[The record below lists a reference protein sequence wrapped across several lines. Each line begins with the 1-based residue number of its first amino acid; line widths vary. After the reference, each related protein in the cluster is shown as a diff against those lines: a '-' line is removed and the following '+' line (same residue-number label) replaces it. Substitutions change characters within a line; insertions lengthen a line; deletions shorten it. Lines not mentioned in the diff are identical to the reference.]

1 MTHTPSPF
9 EAMDVRA
16 PVLIAED
23 DAATRLRLQRTI
35 EGWGH
40 TVVAVADGRAAL
52 ERLREGAARLVVCD
66 WQMPGL
72 SGPELCRR
80 LREGDDGG
88 LYVYVILLTIRHGV
102 DAVVE
107 GLEAGADDFL
117 SKPFHAAELRARLAV
132 GYRTLQLVDELQ
144 RTNVELRDVNR
155 ILEGLARTDP
165 LMRIGN
171 RRGFEECV
179 VRVHSE
185 ACRHRLPYGLLM
197 ADVDCFK
204 AYNDACGHPAGDEVL
219 ARLAEILRD
228 CARAED
234 MLFRYGGEEIVFL
247 LRPPSRT
254 GLAAAGERFRQRVEQ
269 AQLPHPGYAAGI
281 ITLSFGGA
289 LFDPGELAHGGSLPW
304 QSVVEAADRALYAAK
319 RAGRNCVRLAASD
332 PAAAPA

>member
-1 MTHTPSPF
+1 M
-9 EAMDVRA
+9 EIRA
-16 PVLIAED
+16 PVLVAED

-40 TVVAVADGRAAL
+40 PVIAVADGRDAL
-52 ERLREGAARLVVCD
+52 ERLRSGAARLLVCD
-66 WQMPGL
+66 WQMPGM

-80 LREGDDGG
+80 IRDGDDGG
-88 LYVYVILLTIRHGV
+88 LYIYVILLTIRQGT

-144 RTNVELRDVNR
+144 RTNVELRGLNR
-155 ILEGLARTDP
+155 LLQGMARTDP

-171 RRGFEECV
+171 RRGFEECIV
-179 VRVHSE
+179 WMHSE
-185 ACRHRLPYGLLM
+185 SCRHGLPYGILM

-219 ARLAEILRD
+219 VRLADLLRD

-234 MLFRYGGEEIVFL
+234 QLFRYGGEEIVIL
-247 LRPPSRT
+247 LRPPNRQ
-254 GLAAAGERFRQRVEQ
+254 GLQAAAERFRRRV
-269 AQLPHPGYAAGI
+269 ADAAIPHPGYDAGI
-281 ITLSFGGA
+281 ITVSFGGA
-289 LFDPGELAHGGSLPW
+289 LFDPAELAHGANQPW
-304 QSVVEAADRALYAAK
+304 QAVVQEADEALYAAK
-319 RAGRNCVRLAASD
+319 HAGRNRTLLAPLGA
-332 PAAAPA
+332 